1 MVWNSITLLEGV
13 CVRNCEG
20 FLAEY
25 YLSISYH
32 ALQLNYLKPFA
43 EQVFGSSRSSN
54 CAKLIKNKGCCG
66 EPLRTTSR
74 EVKQLVTT

>member
-1 MVWNSITLLEGV
+1 MVWNFITLLEGV

-43 EQVFGSSRSSN
+43 E
-54 CAKLIKNKGCCG
+54 
-66 EPLRTTSR
+66 
-74 EVKQLVTT
+74 